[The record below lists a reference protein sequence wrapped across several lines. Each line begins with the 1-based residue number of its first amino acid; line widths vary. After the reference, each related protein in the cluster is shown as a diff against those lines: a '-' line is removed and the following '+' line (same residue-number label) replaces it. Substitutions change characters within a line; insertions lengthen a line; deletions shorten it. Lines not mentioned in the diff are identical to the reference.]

1 MESFIYKE
9 EKSGFKKSIEGR
21 VGRIEFLLGS
31 IFVLLYPPVYIYSLW
46 ILPEIAIEF
55 RDLLAIIIGW
65 ISFLVILFGALFLFY
80 LILMYIRMG
89 IRRLHDIGLSGWFI
103 IILLPLIYNIFL
115 SYESLLY
122 SAPPTP
128 MDQTQS
134 NEIFYY
140 LIIVYYLFLL
150 LYPGSKVQNKYGN
163 PQPKRSFWGSML
175 KREVSLP
182 KEEQTI
188 IDTHQER

>member
-1 MESFIYKE
+1 MESFIYKK
-9 EKSGFKKSIEGR
+9 EKNGFKKSIEGR
-21 VGRIEFLLGS
+21 AGRIEFLLGS

-46 ILPEIAIEF
+46 IIPEIDIP
-55 RDLLAIIIGW
+55 IIGW
-65 ISFLVILFGALFLFY
+65 IPIIVILFGALFLFY

-163 PQPKRSFWGSML
+163 PQPKRSFWRSML

-188 IDTHQER
+188 IDPHQER